1 MTTTDVARQI
11 EAEDLARA
19 RQMVQMVLREWDW
32 MTWNELLADD
42 VVLSIRLGGVGVD
55 RVGFFDTVG
64 GNVKV
69 TGREDAKRVLQ
80 SIYGDLRSG
89 LSLTTEIVSGYDVAL
104 LGNLAL
110 RSTKETVG
118 SSSLPVVLYMAFD
131 DEGKID
137 KMTIAAVD
145 LHPLTEAIRKA
156 VHGSAGLPS

>member
-1 MTTTDVARQI
+1 MTTTDAARQI

-19 RQMVQMVLREWDW
+19 KQMVQMILRDWDL

-42 VVLSIRLGGVGVD
+42 VVLSIRMGALGAH
-55 RVGFFDTVG
+55 RVGSFGAVG

-69 TGREDAKRVLQ
+69 AGREDAKRMLQ

-89 LSLTTEIVSGYDVAL
+89 LSVTTEVVSGYDVAL
-104 LGNLAL
+104 IGNLAL
-110 RSTKETVG
+110 RSTKENTQA
-118 SSSLPVVLYMAFD
+118 SSLPIVLYMAFD

-145 LHPLTEAIRKA
+145 LRPLTDAIRTA
-156 VHGSAGLPS
+156 VQGGAGRPS